1 MFNRLMFFR
10 MPIYYSIF
18 RILSIVFIGVWTYRD
33 AKNKNN
39 KDYIIWTIVSM
50 IVPYY
55 LGVLLYI
62 LVGRKTS
69 KTLCKNCHRYTDSDK
84 PYCAY
89 CGSEIECKE
98 QEISFKNNNTWAILS
113 VIFLALSIIV
123 PMFITGS
130 NLIFGPRM
138 NYRNYHR
145 NMPEF
150 NMHYRN
156 F

>member
-55 LGVLLYI
+55 LGVLLG
-62 LVGRKTS
+62 L
-69 KTLCKNCHRYTDSDK
+69 L
-84 PYCAY
+84 
-89 CGSEIECKE
+89 
-98 QEISFKNNNTWAILS
+98 TW
-113 VIFLALSIIV
+113 IFL
-123 PMFITGS
+123 F
-130 NLIFGPRM
+130 
-138 NYRNYHR
+138 
-145 NMPEF
+145 
-150 NMHYRN
+150 
-156 F
+156 